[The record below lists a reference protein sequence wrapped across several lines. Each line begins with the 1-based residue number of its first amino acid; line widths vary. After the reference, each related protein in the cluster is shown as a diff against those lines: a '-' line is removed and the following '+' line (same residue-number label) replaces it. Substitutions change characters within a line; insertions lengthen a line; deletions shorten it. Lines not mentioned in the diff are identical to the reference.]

1 MVVPPLALDQQAA
14 NPKWK
19 PYSRRES
26 HQLFRLRRQ
35 FETVESIQQP
45 LLPRYAMGDDDT
57 TIDLE
62 GAMAAARRNLEERK
76 SPGAGLES
84 AYDQATAAFADLIL
98 TSVDDQGV
106 SLDTEDVKALAKGG
120 MMDKKDT
127 TNKSKGLFGDI
138 IDVFRALSGGA
149 HIVKREDGTL

>member
-1 MVVPPLALDQQAA
+1 MTKFIMCITSIHVHILLSKAFVVVVPPLALDQQAA

-76 SPGAGLES
+76 SPG
-84 AYDQATAAFADLIL
+84 
-98 TSVDDQGV
+98 
-106 SLDTEDVKALAKGG
+106 
-120 MMDKKDT
+120 
-127 TNKSKGLFGDI
+127 
-138 IDVFRALSGGA
+138 
-149 HIVKREDGTL
+149 